1 MQFDETLAEPTLADL
16 AEAILRET
24 TLRVWASLPARVI
37 QYFAPGPDAV
47 GEGKQPARVSL
58 QVSIKRRRLIEK
70 VEDLKP
76 GEVLDEPIGDEAP
89 DRLVAL
95 GDYPPIPRAVVVR
108 AGPGS
113 PTMRFRGAV
122 AAGTEGIAIFSAR
135 SLDRWATRSG
145 QVDPVW
151 RHAHEFTDAFFLP
164 EARPG
169 PSERPDPDAPGL
181 WSDDG
186 IVGLAFEPL
195 GPGGKLRAIAPF
207 VELGNS
213 PARKAARADTT
224 DANFAA
230 IVAAVNAIPP
240 TGVPQ
245 AETALT
251 ALKGALN
258 ALAFP
263 SVASPAVSIP

>member
-16 AEAILRET
+16 AEAIVRET
-24 TLRVWASLPARVI
+24 SLRVWASLPARVL
-37 QYFAPGPDAV
+37 QYFPPGPDAV

-70 VEDLKP
+70 IADLKP
-76 GEVLDEPIGDEAP
+76 GEVLDEPIGEEAS

-122 AAGTEGIAIFSAR
+122 AEGTNGIAVFSAR

-169 PSERPDPDAPGL
+169 PSEIADPEAPGL
-181 WSDDG
+181 WPDDG
-186 IVGLAFEPL
+186 LAGLAFEI
-195 GPGGKLRAIAPF
+195 GGKLRALGLQI
-207 VELGNS
+207 ELGNS
-213 PARKAARADTT
+213 PAQHAARAEAV
-224 DANFAA
+224 DAAFADLKSKFAA
-230 IVAAVNAIPP
+230 VVPP
-240 TGVPQ
+240 VDPSALIAWNLVLGVIQ
-245 AETALT
+245 AWST
-251 ALKGALN
+251 
-258 ALAFP
+258 P
-263 SVASPAVSIP
+263 SVASPTISIP